1 VIHIK
6 NIFKW
11 AAAVSPQLNNLLP
24 IQQEKIKQINKT
36 VRWNYKTTLSLSKQ
50 GLLQDVGSQG

>member
-1 VIHIK
+1 VIHIEY
-6 NIFKW
+6 IFEW
-11 AAAVSPQLNNLLP
+11 AAAVNPQLNNLLP

-36 VRWNYKTTLSLSKQ
+36 VLWNYKPTLSLSKQ